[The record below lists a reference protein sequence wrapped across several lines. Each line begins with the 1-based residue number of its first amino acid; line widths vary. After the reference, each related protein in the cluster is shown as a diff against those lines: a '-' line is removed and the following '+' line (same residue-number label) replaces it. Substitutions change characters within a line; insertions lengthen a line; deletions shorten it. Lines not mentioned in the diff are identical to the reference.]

1 MNSEFR
7 ERLKIVV
14 EVNKDVI
21 NDIINDSEIGKVLNM
36 LKFIPGLNTFKS
48 VDFVQMLQVYI
59 TNMSDESLEKIK
71 AIAKYLV
78 GSDH

>member
-1 MNSEFR
+1 M
-7 ERLKIVV
+7 
-14 EVNKDVI
+14 NKDVI